1 MTPGQNLPRNLPPRT
16 SQARARVIAL
26 DVAPPG
32 GVDLEAV
39 VADVM
44 SWLRRQADLLLSALR

>member
-16 SQARARVIAL
+16 SQARARVVAL

-44 SWLRRQADLLLSALR
+44 TWLRTQADRILAALK